1 MNLLAFLSSLKD
13 KVMSFKSFLVMCFA
27 SAFALLFTNS
37 AFAAELNFDGASAE
51 LGGVK
56 TAIVAIIGTLVVIL
70 GIGIAWSYFKRTAK

>member
-1 MNLLAFLSSLKD
+1 MNMLAFLKD
-13 KVMSFKSFLVMCFA
+13 KFLSFKTFLTMCFFG
-27 SAFALLFTNS
+27 AFALLFTNS
-37 AFAAELNFDGASAE
+37 AHAAELNFDGASAE